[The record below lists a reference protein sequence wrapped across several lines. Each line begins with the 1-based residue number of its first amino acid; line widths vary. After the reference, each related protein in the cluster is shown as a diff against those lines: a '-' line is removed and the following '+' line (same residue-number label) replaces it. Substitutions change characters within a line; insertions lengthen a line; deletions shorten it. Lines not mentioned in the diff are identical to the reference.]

1 MTAPRTETPPPAPK
15 VYDLAG
21 KRVWV
26 AGHRGMVGSA
36 IMRRLARSDCEIL
49 AVERRALDLTRQAEV
64 ERHMALARPDAVIL
78 AAAKVGG
85 IVANAA
91 DPVGFLYENL
101 MISANVIRAAHE
113 TGVARLLYLGSSCI
127 YPRLAPQPIE
137 EEALLTGALEPT
149 NEGYALAKIAGL
161 RLAQY
166 YRRQHGAGFVTVMP
180 TNIYGPGDN
189 YDPTASHVIP
199 GLIRRI
205 DDARR
210 AGAPQVVIWGTGR
223 PRREFLHCD
232 DVADACIHVLER
244 HDGEAHVNVGA
255 GVDIAIGELARL
267 IAETVGYGGDLV
279 FDAAKPDGTPRKL
292 LDCSRLAALGWRPR
306 IGLREGLAATVRHYR
321 AHRDEARGV
330 APAA

>member
-1 MTAPRTETPPPAPK
+1 MTAPRTEAVSAAPK
-15 VYDLAG
+15 VYALAG

-36 IMRRLARSDCEIL
+36 IMRRLAGSGCAIL
-49 AVERRALDLTRQAEV
+49 TVERRALDLTRQAEV
-64 ERHMALARPDAVIL
+64 ERHMARERPDVVIL
-78 AAAKVGG
+78 AAARVGG
-85 IVANAA
+85 IVANAG
-91 DPVGFLYENL
+91 DPAGFLYDNL
-101 MISANVIRAAHE
+101 MISANVIRAAHDC
-113 TGVARLLYLGSSCI
+113 GVERLLYLGSSCI
-127 YPRLAPQPIE
+127 YPRLAPQPIV

-161 RLAQY
+161 RLAEY

-189 YDPTASHVIP
+189 YDPTGSHVIP

-210 AGAPQVVIWGTGR
+210 EGASQLAIWGTGR

-244 HDGEAHVNVGA
+244 HDGEGHINVGA
-255 GVDIAIGELARL
+255 GVDISIAELATL
-267 IAETVGYGGDLV
+267 IAETIGYRGELV
-279 FDAAKPDGTPRKL
+279 YDHAKPDGTPRKL
-292 LDCSRLAALGWRPR
+292 LDCARLSALGWRPR
-306 IGLREGLAATVRHYR
+306 IGLREGLAATWRAYR
-321 AHRDEARGV
+321 ADRETARGV